1 MYVLDREMVRQG
13 WNFMDMLEKQGFFFS
28 SEERKVLL
36 HFALHQTEKTVV
48 EDAICLVAANNEG
61 NGRFNGD
68 GVKTLEQFRIQEPD
82 KLVEQIVEYIVQIEI
97 ANICQEQVNHTLEK
111 ILKEKDVSYL
121 LEQMIE
127 ELKKEQEKER
137 TKEQKNE
144 NGRWKI

>member
-1 MYVLDREMVRQG
+1 MYVLDRRMVRQG

-36 HFALHQTEKTVV
+36 HYALHQTEKTVV

-61 NGRFNGD
+61 KGRFNGD
-68 GVKTLEQFRIQEPD
+68 GIKTLEQFKIQEPD

-97 ANICQEQVNHTLEK
+97 ANICQEQANHTLEK
-111 ILKEKDVSYL
+111 ILKEKDVSYS

-127 ELKKEQEKER
+127 ELKKEREKER
-137 TKEQKNE
+137 AKKQKDK